1 MGVGSERTTG
11 GGMIAGVR
19 FTPHSA
25 LVVWNRKYNA
35 LTLYLLPQRGVTCSK
50 LKHEAARPGRLI
62 QVSIPS
68 GRKVKVNKPMIAHA
82 VFLLIPRDPTKPQQ
96 GSGLRNG
103 PKVALSR
110 VDTYPGGVWHGRFT
124 VPQLEYGDGRVY
136 AYNGTF
142 SARWCD
148 FPNRRCVRAVRLA
161 PEIIA
166 GMQQLA
172 LEQRRL
178 LGPRADWHVGDIAWG
193 FRQHEGRESE
203 WKIRHWIEDGRVVAW
218 SWLKQD
224 GRNRLEHDV
233 HPDYLHL
240 LDEIL
245 AEPAAEIAF
254 AFEDDTDRRAALARH
269 GFTEPGDVMHFLVR
283 ELAEPPE
290 APLLPDG
297 FRCRTVDDGDVPERV
312 SIHREV
318 WAPSRV
324 TESSYAQVRAEWPY
338 RASLDCV
345 VEAPDGRF
353 AAYCLCWPDDLNGV
367 AEFEPVGTREEFRRR
382 GLGTAVCTFALRR
395 LHEEGIR
402 QAIVY
407 CASPPACALY
417 ESLGFRIHASLV
429 GYSRPG
435 TTT

>member
-1 MGVGSERTTG
+1 M
-11 GGMIAGVR
+11 
-19 FTPHSA
+19 
-25 LVVWNRKYNA
+25 
-35 LTLYLLPQRGVTCSK
+35 
-50 LKHEAARPGRLI
+50 
-62 QVSIPS
+62 
-68 GRKVKVNKPMIAHA
+68 
-82 VFLLIPRDPTKPQQ
+82 
-96 GSGLRNG
+96 
-103 PKVALSR
+103 
-110 VDTYPGGVWHGRFT
+110 
-124 VPQLEYGDGRVY
+124 
-136 AYNGTF
+136 
-142 SARWCD
+142 
-148 FPNRRCVRAVRLA
+148 A

-193 FRQHEGRESE
+193 LRQHEGRESE

-233 HPDYLHL
+233 HPDYLRL

-254 AFEDDTDRRAALARH
+254 AFEDDADRRAALARH
-269 GFTEPGDVMHFLVR
+269 GFTEPGDAMNFLVR

-290 APLLPDG
+290 EPLLPDG
-297 FRCRTVDDGDVPERV
+297 FRCRTVTDGDVLERV

-338 RASLDCV
+338 RESLDCV

-382 GLGTAVCTFALRR
+382 GLGAAVCTFALRR